1 MTRRRVLLVIAAI
14 VALAGCSTALQDS
27 QRRVWDNANRRA
39 PYEMKNDVEF
49 NNYSRRQQIAD
60 DPTTILWCTSAFPVT
75 GAPLF
80 TVPIVG
86 KLTSG
91 GKRPYEGDPEKNI
104 GPDGMFGHSGEY
116 RYGFGPDGVYS
127 DFYSL
132 CTYCTSEPSV
142 WQKESTELVLK
153 TDEALFQA
161 QQAAREALAA
171 GNPEEA
177 QRILEEAIAAA
188 GGN

>member
-91 GKRPYEGDPEKNI
+91 GKRPYEGDPE
-104 GPDGMFGHSGEY
+104 
-116 RYGFGPDGVYS
+116 
-127 DFYSL
+127 
-132 CTYCTSEPSV
+132 
-142 WQKESTELVLK
+142 
-153 TDEALFQA
+153 
-161 QQAAREALAA
+161 
-171 GNPEEA
+171 EA